1 MISQLQGKL
10 VAKGPAEVVVSVAG
24 VGFRLLV
31 PLSTY
36 RALGE
41 DGSDVHLF
49 THLHVRED
57 ALDLFGFATAAE
69 RSIFRALISVSGVG
83 PKSALTVLSGLSPEV
98 FHRAVITEDL
108 GILTSIS
115 GIGRKTAQRLI
126 VELKDR
132 MSGLDVS
139 SIGRAEAGEPGD
151 VGDAVLALMSL
162 GMKRDAARDAVLD
175 VRAEARVDLPVDEI
189 IMRALRKKRPRSSG

>member
-36 RALGE
+36 RALGD